1 MMHRKNFIQENSRNR
16 HFWRSVGTAPPA
28 LMDRAHDERM
38 VDNMKWYAAEIED
51 DNFEMILANSEED
64 AIKQYFELGDEHDLF
79 NLIELDADYNEVRTI
94 L

>member
-1 MMHRKNFIQENSRNR
+1 
-16 HFWRSVGTAPPA
+16 
-28 LMDRAHDERM
+28 M
-38 VDNMKWYAAEIED
+38 VNNMKWYAAEIED
-51 DNFEMILANSEED
+51 DNFEMILADSEED

>member
-1 MMHRKNFIQENSRNR
+1 
-16 HFWRSVGTAPPA
+16 
-28 LMDRAHDERM
+28 M
-38 VDNMKWYAAEIED
+38 VDLMKYYRAEIED
-51 DNFEMILANSEED
+51 DNFEIILADSEED

>member
-1 MMHRKNFIQENSRNR
+1 
-16 HFWRSVGTAPPA
+16 
-28 LMDRAHDERM
+28 M

-64 AIKQYFELGDEHDLF
+64 AIMQYFELGDEHDLF

>member
-1 MMHRKNFIQENSRNR
+1 
-16 HFWRSVGTAPPA
+16 
-28 LMDRAHDERM
+28 M

-51 DNFEMILANSEED
+51 DNFEMILADSEED

>member
-1 MMHRKNFIQENSRNR
+1 
-16 HFWRSVGTAPPA
+16 
-28 LMDRAHDERM
+28 M

-79 NLIELDADYNEVRTI
+79 NLIELDADYKEVRTI

>member
-1 MMHRKNFIQENSRNR
+1 
-16 HFWRSVGTAPPA
+16 
-28 LMDRAHDERM
+28 
-38 VDNMKWYAAEIED
+38 MKWYAAEIED

-79 NLIELDADYNEVRTI
+79 NLIKLDADYNEVRTI

>member
-1 MMHRKNFIQENSRNR
+1 
-16 HFWRSVGTAPPA
+16 
-28 LMDRAHDERM
+28 M
-38 VDNMKWYAAEIED
+38 VDNTKWYAAEIED